1 MLNKDYLLN
10 DYKKTMKKT
19 YIQPTATVIRFDAES
34 AVVAMLA
41 GSKSTGESISQGDD
55 WSNERQWGDESFDW
69 SADED

>member
-34 AVVAMLA
+34 AVATMMV
-41 GSKSTGESISQGDD
+41 GSKSIEQSDD

>member
-1 MLNKDYLLN
+1 MLNEDYLLN

-34 AVVAMLA
+34 AVATMMV
-41 GSKSTGESISQGDD
+41 GSKGSGESINQGDD
-55 WSNERQWGDESFDW
+55 WSNERQWDDESFDW

>member
-1 MLNKDYLLN
+1 
-10 DYKKTMKKT
+10 MKKT

-34 AVVAMLA
+34 AVATMKV
-41 GSKSTGESISQGDD
+41 GSKGSGESINQGDD

>member
-19 YIQPTATVIRFDAES
+19 YIQPTATVIRFDVES
-34 AVVAMLA
+34 AVAMLA
-41 GSKSTGESISQGDD
+41 GSKGAGESINQSDD

>member
-1 MLNKDYLLN
+1 
-10 DYKKTMKKT
+10 MKKT

-34 AVVAMLA
+34 AVATMMV
-41 GSKSTGESISQGDD
+41 GSKGASINQSDD

>member
-19 YIQPTATVIRFDAES
+19 LHPTATVIRFDAES
-34 AVVAMLA
+34 AVATMMV
-41 GSKSTGESISQGDD
+41 GSKGSGESINQGDD
-55 WSNERQWGDESFDW
+55 WSNERQWDDESFDW

>member
-10 DYKKTMKKT
+10 DYKKTVKKT

-34 AVVAMLA
+34 AVATMMV
-41 GSKSTGESISQGDD
+41 GSKSIEQSDD

-69 SADED
+69 STDED